1 MFERKLH
8 MKMLTA
14 LFFGF
19 CLVSSAAR
27 AEKIDFSTTSCK
39 QFLEGH
45 KESIGV
51 VLAWL
56 GGLP

>member
-1 MFERKLH
+1 